1 MEEMTHFHLDCGIRV
16 LDLSERTHLM
26 GILNVTPD
34 SFWDGGQYFD
44 TEHAVQRALAMEQE
58 GADIIDIGGESTRP
72 GSDSVPESEE
82 INRVIPVIEAL
93 SRTLSVPISID
104 TTKAGVAEAALDAGA
119 CIVNDISAMRGDPR
133 MIEVVKRAAGPVVLM
148 HMQGTPRTMQQ
159 CTEYAHLIKEIADFL
174 QQAADSAI
182 ERGIAKE
189 RIVIDPGIG
198 FGKTWADNFVLLSK
212 LEAFVR
218 LGFPLLVGPSRK
230 SFIGWA
236 LDVPENDRLMGTAS
250 AVAAAVLNGAHIVRV
265 HDVKEMHQV
274 VKIAD
279 RIMHAKTNREYQGYL
294 S

>member
-1 MEEMTHFHLDCGIRV
+1 MMIILACFGFFCLINQTEAASGEQGNEILIIGSSRIFEENM
-16 LDLSERTHLM
+16 
-26 GILNVTPD
+26 
-34 SFWDGGQYFD
+34 
-44 TEHAVQRALAMEQE
+44 ARA
-58 GADIIDIGGESTRP
+58 RK
-72 GSDSVPESEE
+72 
-82 INRVIPVIEAL
+82 EAL
-93 SRTLSVPISID
+93 R
-104 TTKAGVAEAALDAGA
+104 DAMFKG
-119 CIVNDISAMRGDPR
+119 
-133 MIEVVKRAAGPVVLM
+133 
-148 HMQGTPRTMQQ
+148 
-159 CTEYAHLIKEIADFL
+159 
-174 QQAADSAI
+174 I
-182 ERGIAKE
+182 ERYLIS
-189 RIVIDPGIG
+189 RL
-198 FGKTWADNFVLLSK
+198 GKQRMSDNFVLLSK